1 MKKILLFV
9 CAIMISAS
17 SFAQDVVLD
26 FTTNEKWGLPENSGA
41 GQTEEK
47 TFSDGTYSV
56 TLKASTKYY
65 FHTSGKYLMLGKK
78 GSTLTFS
85 AFKSAVTKIEV
96 VGTSGASTA
105 VKQNIFAVNGD
116 ETVAV
121 STETT
126 GAKDVTN
133 SYAIDSK
140 YQAAGTIYQLQVT
153 SDHNTQITKIS
164 IYFAGSLSAPTFNLK
179 GGVFYETQ
187 KVELTAEAGDIYY
200 STDNVTFNKY
210 TGAITVDKTTTLYAY
225 AEKDGK
231 KSAVSSETYQIA
243 KTYASLDD
251 LVKEAPTADGW
262 PVIVPIKD
270 EEIDD
275 FATNASG
282 TVNGVFLTRKVGE
295 KNLELYANGVPTH
308 WMVGDLLSGTCK
320 GVYKD
325 YNGQPEIALVNW
337 NDITNGTAPTP
348 IGGLE
353 TFENGDFETWVNN
366 LPKSWKS
373 ACTASNA
380 TLEQSTNAHAGSYA
394 VNVKCNASSNVRL
407 AFKEMKLAAGWY
419 AVKFYAKTNSET
431 QDTSQVR
438 PGYVPV
444 VDGKAG
450 TYNYGK
456 YVTVKNNEWTEVSY
470 TFELTEETIIS
481 LVVMNPKTTSDK
493 YTACDVL
500 IDDYSIT
507 TTTGIKAINDV
518 QSAKHNEV
526 FNMQGIKVNDNYRGF
541 VICHGKKYLKK

>member
-26 FTTNEKWGLPENSGA
+26 FTTNEKWGFPEGSSA
-41 GQTEEK
+41 GQKDEK

-56 TLKASTKYY
+56 TLKAETKYY
-65 FHTSGKYLMLGKK
+65 FNKDGYLLIGKT
-78 GSTLTFS
+78 GSTLTLP
-85 AFKSAVTKIEV
+85 AFNFAVTKIEV
-96 VGTSGASTA
+96 VGNKDASAST
-105 VKQNIFAVNGD
+105 KQNIFAIINS
-116 ETVAV
+116 EAIPV

-126 GAKDVTN
+126 GAKETN
-133 SYAIDSK
+133 TYVIDSK
-140 YQAAGTIYQLQVT
+140 YQAAGTIYQLQVL
-153 SDHNTQITKIS
+153 SAHNTQITKIN
-164 IYFAGSLSAPTFNLK
+164 IYYAGSLSAPTFSVK
-179 GGVFYETQ
+179 GGVYYEAQ
-187 KVELTAEAGDIYY
+187 NVELTADAGKIYY
-200 STDNVTFNKY
+200 SIDGENYNEYKS
-210 TGAITVDKTTTLYAY
+210 AITVNQTTTISAY
-225 AEKDGK
+225 TEKDGK
-231 KSAVSSETYQIA
+231 KSGINSETYQIA
-243 KTYASLDD
+243 KSYASLDD
-251 LVKEAPTADGW
+251 LVKETPTADGW

-373 ACTASNA
+373 ACTASSA

-431 QDTSQVR
+431 QETSEVR

-450 TYNYGK
+450 TYKYGD
-456 YVTVKNNEWTEVSY
+456 YVAVKNNEWTEVSY
-470 TFELTEETIIS
+470 TFGLTEETTLC
-481 LVVMNPKTTSDK
+481 LVIMNPKTSDK
-493 YTACDVL
+493 STACDVL

-507 TTTGIKAINDV
+507 TTTGIKAINEV
-518 QSAKHNEV
+518 QNAKHNAT
-526 FNMQGIKVNDNYRGF
+526 FNIQGIKVNEDYRGI
-541 VICHGKKYLKK
+541 VLRQGKKYLKK

>member
-26 FTTNEKWGLPENSGA
+26 FTTNEKWGFPEGSSA
-41 GQTEEK
+41 GQKDEK

-56 TLKASTKYY
+56 TLKAETKYY
-65 FHTSGKYLMLGKK
+65 FNKDGYLLIGKT
-78 GSTLTFS
+78 GSTLTLP
-85 AFKSAVTKIEV
+85 AFNFAVTKIEV
-96 VGTSGASTA
+96 VGNKDASAST
-105 VKQNIFAVNGD
+105 KQNIFAIIEGQ
-116 ETVAV
+116 AIPV

-126 GAKDVTN
+126 GAKETN
-133 SYAIDSK
+133 TYVIDSK
-140 YQAAGTIYQLQVT
+140 YQAAGTIYQLQVL
-153 SDHNTQITKIS
+153 SAHNTQITKIN
-164 IYFAGSLSAPTFNLK
+164 IYYAGSLSAPTFSVK
-179 GGVFYETQ
+179 GGVYYEAQ
-187 KVELTAEAGDIYY
+187 NVELTADAGKIYY
-200 STDNVTFNKY
+200 SIDGENYNEYKS
-210 TGAITVDKTTTLYAY
+210 AITVNQTTTISAY
-225 AEKDGK
+225 TEKDGK

-243 KTYASLDD
+243 KSYASLDD
-251 LVKEAPTADGW
+251 LVKETPTTEGW
-262 PVIVPIKD
+262 PVVVPIQN

-275 FATNASG
+275 FATNAG
-282 TVNGVFLTRKVGE
+282 GNVNGVFLTRKVGE

-373 ACTASNA
+373 ACTASSA
-380 TLEQSTNAHAGSYA
+380 TLEQSTNAHAGTYA

-407 AFKEMKLAAGWY
+407 AFKEMKLPAGTY

-507 TTTGIKAINDV
+507 TTDGIKAINDV
-518 QSAKHNEV
+518 QSAKHNAV

>member
-26 FTTNEKWGLPENSGA
+26 FTTNEKWGFPEGSSA
-41 GQTEEK
+41 GQKDEK

-56 TLKASTKYY
+56 TLKAETKYY
-65 FHTSGKYLMLGKK
+65 FNKDGYLLIGKT
-78 GSTLTFS
+78 GSTLTLP
-85 AFKSAVTKIEV
+85 AFNFAVTKIEV
-96 VGTSGASTA
+96 VGNKDASAST
-105 VKQNIFAVNGD
+105 KQNIFAIIEGQ
-116 ETVAV
+116 AIPV

-126 GAKDVTN
+126 GAKETN
-133 SYAIDSK
+133 TYVIDSK
-140 YQAAGTIYQLQVT
+140 YQAAGTIYQLQVL
-153 SDHNTQITKIS
+153 SAHNTQITKIN
-164 IYFAGSLSAPTFNLK
+164 IYYAGSLSAPTFSVK
-179 GGVFYETQ
+179 GGVYYEAQ
-187 KVELTAEAGDIYY
+187 NVELTADAGKIYY
-200 STDNVTFNKY
+200 SIDGENYNEYKS
-210 TGAITVDKTTTLYAY
+210 AITVNQTTTISAY
-225 AEKDGK
+225 TEKDGK

-243 KTYASLDD
+243 KSYASLDD
-251 LVKEAPTADGW
+251 LVKETPTTEGW
-262 PVIVPIKD
+262 PVVVPIQN

-275 FATNASG
+275 FATNAG
-282 TVNGVFLTRKVGE
+282 GNVNGVFLTRKVGE

-320 GVYKD
+320 GIYKD
-325 YNGQPEIALVNW
+325 YNGQAEIALVNW

-373 ACTASNA
+373 ACTASSA

-394 VNVKCNASSNVRL
+394 VNVKCSTSDNKRL

-456 YVTVKNNEWTEVSY
+456 NVTVKNNEWTEVSY

-507 TTTGIKAINDV
+507 TTTGIKAINEV
-518 QSAKHNEV
+518 QNAKHNAT
-526 FNMQGIKVNDNYRGF
+526 FNIQGIKVNDNYRGF

>member
-1 MKKILLFV
+1 MKKLLLFV
-9 CAIMISAS
+9 CAIVISAT

-56 TLKASTKYY
+56 TLAATTKYY
-65 FHTSGKYLMLGKK
+65 FNVSGKYLMLGKQ

-85 AFKSAVTKIEV
+85 AFNFAVTKIEI

-105 VKQNIFAVNGD
+105 VKQNIFAVSGGQA
-116 ETVAV
+116 VAV

-126 GAKDVTN
+126 GAQNVTN
-133 SYAIDSK
+133 TYAIAPE
-140 YQAAGTIYQLQVT
+140 YQAAGTIYQLQVL
-153 SDHNTQITKIS
+153 SAHNTQISKIN
-164 IYFAGSLSAPTFNLK
+164 IYSAGSLSAPAFSVK
-179 GGVFYETQ
+179 GGVYYEAQ
-187 KVELTAEAGDIYY
+187 SVELTADAGKIYY
-200 STDNVTFNKY
+200 STDGVNYNEYKS
-210 TGAITVDKTTTLYAY
+210 AITVSQTTTISAY

-231 KSAVSSETYQIA
+231 KSAVNSETYQIA

-251 LVKEAPTADGW
+251 LVKETPTAEGW
-262 PVIVPIKD
+262 PVVVPIQN

-275 FATNASG
+275 FATNAG
-282 TVNGVFLTRKVGE
+282 GNVNGVFLTRKVGE
-295 KNLELYANGVPTH
+295 KNFELYANGVPSH
-308 WMVGDLLSGTCK
+308 WVVGDKLSGTCK

-373 ACTASNA
+373 ACTASSA

-407 AFKEMKLAAGWY
+407 AFKEMKLPAGAY

-444 VDGKAG
+444 VDGNVGSYK
-450 TYNYGK
+450 YDE
-456 YVTVKNNEWTEVSY
+456 YVTVKNNAWTEVSY
-470 TFELTEETIIS
+470 TFELPEETIIC
-481 LVVMNPKTTSDK
+481 LVIMNPKTSDK
-493 YTACDVL
+493 ATACDVL

-507 TTTGIKAINDV
+507 TTSGIKSINEV
-518 QSAKHNEV
+518 QNAKHDV
-526 FNMQGIKVNDNYRGF
+526 IYNMQGVRVNDGYRGI
-541 VICHGKKYLKK
+541 VIRHGKKYIKQ

>member
-1 MKKILLFV
+1 
-9 CAIMISAS
+9 
-17 SFAQDVVLD
+17 
-26 FTTNEKWGLPENSGA
+26 
-41 GQTEEK
+41 
-47 TFSDGTYSV
+47 
-56 TLKASTKYY
+56 
-65 FHTSGKYLMLGKK
+65 
-78 GSTLTFS
+78 
-85 AFKSAVTKIEV
+85 
-96 VGTSGASTA
+96 
-105 VKQNIFAVNGD
+105 
-116 ETVAV
+116 
-121 STETT
+121 
-126 GAKDVTN
+126 
-133 SYAIDSK
+133 K

-153 SDHNTQITKIS
+153 SEHNTQITKIN
-164 IYFAGSLSAPTFNLK
+164 IYFAGSLTAPKFSIK

-187 KVELTAEAGDIYY
+187 KVELTAEAGKIYY
-200 STDNVTFNKY
+200 STDGVNYNEYKS
-210 TGAITVDKTTTLYAY
+210 AITVDQTTTISAY

-231 KSAVSSETYQIA
+231 KSAISSETYQMA
-243 KTYASLDD
+243 KTYAGLDD
-251 LVKEAPTADGW
+251 LLKETPTTEGW

-282 TVNGVFLTRKVGE
+282 NVNGVFLTRKVGE

-373 ACTASNA
+373 ACTASSA

-431 QDTSQVR
+431 QETSEVR

-450 TYNYGK
+450 TYK
-456 YVTVKNNEWTEVSY
+456 YSDYVAVKNNEWTEVSY
-470 TFELTEETIIS
+470 TFELPEETTLC
-481 LVVMNPKTTSDK
+481 LVIMNPKTSDK
-493 YTACDVL
+493 STACDVL

-507 TTTGIKAINDV
+507 TTTGIKAINEV
-518 QSAKHNEV
+518 QNAKHNAT
-526 FNMQGIKVNDNYRGF
+526 FNIQGIKVNEDYRGI
-541 VICHGKKYLKK
+541 VLRQGKKYLKK